1 MNACVLQQSGLSD
14 LWPEEIGHHIKCALL
29 IFIIGSSEADH
40 FSPSDSH
47 IVLVL
52 RYRFERRRRKH
63 ALQTS
68 TRILAK
74 VSLSHFP
81 VFFNCTNCA
90 VAKWKSSSSSSSGG
104 GTQGGTVM
112 RMSFFWLAALVFA
125 CAGECREQFSQ
136 RAFYLL
142 DRPAINLCGICVKTP
157 AAQKRF

>member
-1 MNACVLQQSGLSD
+1 
-14 LWPEEIGHHIKCALL
+14 
-29 IFIIGSSEADH
+29 
-40 FSPSDSH
+40 
-47 IVLVL
+47 
-52 RYRFERRRRKH
+52 
-63 ALQTS
+63 
-68 TRILAK
+68 LAK

-90 VAKWKSSSSSSSGG
+90 AAKWKSSSSGG

-142 DRPAINLCGICVKTP
+142 DRLAINQFVRNMCQNTGGSEKVLVYGAKNVFLAYAQIVNMGKLNCCLLCDRTQFCRRIFWLANKEIINQARPWQPKFSRGISIFSI
-157 AAQKRF
+157 RFIGPP

>member
-1 MNACVLQQSGLSD
+1 
-14 LWPEEIGHHIKCALL
+14 
-29 IFIIGSSEADH
+29 
-40 FSPSDSH
+40 
-47 IVLVL
+47 VLVL

-90 VAKWKSSSSSSSGG
+90 VAKWKSSSSSSSSGGGG

-142 DRPAINLCGICVKTP
+142 DRPAINQFVRNMCQNTGGSEKVLVYGAKKCILSLR
-157 AAQKRF
+157 ANR